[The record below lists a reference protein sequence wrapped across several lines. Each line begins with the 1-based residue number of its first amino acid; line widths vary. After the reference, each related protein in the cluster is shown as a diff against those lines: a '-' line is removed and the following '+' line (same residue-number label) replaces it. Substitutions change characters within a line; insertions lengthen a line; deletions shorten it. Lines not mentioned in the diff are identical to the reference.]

1 MLELT
6 LNGKAPE
13 ICRWVV
19 ETYKHREDYKDNE
32 SVQQWIKL
40 SEQQLLSYH
49 LPKVP

>member
-13 ICRWVV
+13 ICEWVIKM
-19 ETYKHREDYKDNE
+19 YKDREDYKDNE

-40 SEQQLLSYH
+40 SEQQLLSNQ